1 MCNFFFSLFYAV
13 CRSIDDNNEPPDHE
27 QPESFYDD
35 VDTTKPETVMD
46 ISKEKSDDEELLLA
60 NDNLSKEFFESN
72 AESSSDGGVLAEGE
86 DETSSSESET
96 SYSPSPQC
104 DISLMERLLRTH
116 PVWFLPGL
124 QRGGSVHLLQG
135 KEIGAFIVRGS
146 SQKNTMA
153 ISVRLPRDAGPYIEH
168 YLIQSNE
175 GLLNLESSRFKFDSI
190 PALVAHYSNCCDE
203 LPVQLNLPRGLGE
216 AKNRQQLMSLALL
229 GSEFWRCPVS
239 TPEAEETSLHSHMKS
254 PTETSGIS
262 TMEMTSS
269 LKQKNSIFSKFSLRS
284 SNSSSNNNGNQQLV
298 ETPSDTASSL
308 SSFAVSGGHSQM
320 LSPQSPDNN
329 LFITSPTVEFCNL
342 KSSSN
347 SINNLNSP
355 SGIIGKTST
364 FKAQTF
370 SASQKVLQ
378 SRDINSDFQHH
389 VVAGDVVNKRD
400 DVHNDEFVQ
409 RTRPTPPNTLN
420 LAIASRYDSKSK
432 KNKIAI
438 FFIFTRHRRHSHFY
452 TFIFVENCGHKS
464 CFHFFNVFIF
474 IFITSRAPIP
484 PKRWLKP
491 SSGPPATSPFVEQNA
506 TQTNNNFTVT
516 TTVTFN
522 VSKQQHHTSEIEIP
536 PRSNVR

>member
-1 MCNFFFSLFYAV
+1 MRTSCAIKNIFPWFSFTFLDIFCAA
-13 CRSIDDNNEPPDHE
+13 CRSIDDNETPDHE
-27 QPESFYDD
+27 QTESFYDD

-46 ISKEKSDDEELLLA
+46 ISKEKSDDEDLLMV
-60 NDNLSKEFFESN
+60 NDNLSKEFESN
-72 AESSSDGGVLAEGE
+72 AESSSDEGVLAEGE
-86 DETSSSESET
+86 DETSSESDG
-96 SYSPSPQC
+96 SSSPSPQC

-153 ISVRLPRDAGPYIEH
+153 ISVRLPKDAGPYIEH

-203 LPVQLNLPRGLGE
+203 LPVQLNLPRGLRE

-229 GSEFWRCPVS
+229 GSEFWRCPVA
-239 TPEAEETSLHSHMKS
+239 TPEVEETSINSHIKS

-262 TMEMTSS
+262 TMELTNS
-269 LKQKNSIFSKFSLRS
+269 LKQKNSIFSKFSHRGS
-284 SNSSSNNNGNQQLV
+284 NNGNQQMV
-298 ETPSDTASSL
+298 DTPSDTASSL
-308 SSFAVSGGHSQM
+308 SSFAVSGGQSQM

-342 KSSSN
+342 KSSST

-370 SASQKVLQ
+370 SSSQKVLQ
-378 SRDINSDFQHH
+378 NRDNNCDFQQNFG
-389 VVAGDVVNKRD
+389 AGEVVNKRD
-400 DVHNDEFVQ
+400 EIFNEEFVQ

-420 LAIASRYDSKSK
+420 LALASRYEKEMY
-432 KNKIAI
+432 NFHFHCRI
-438 FFIFTRHRRHSHFY
+438 HFY
-452 TFIFVENCGHKS
+452 
-464 CFHFFNVFIF
+464 FHFKL
-474 IFITSRAPIP
+474 RP
-484 PKRWLKP
+484 
-491 SSGPPATSPFVEQNA
+491 
-506 TQTNNNFTVT
+506 
-516 TTVTFN
+516 
-522 VSKQQHHTSEIEIP
+522 
-536 PRSNVR
+536 

>member
-1 MCNFFFSLFYAV
+1 MEAGGKG
-13 CRSIDDNNEPPDHE
+13 
-27 QPESFYDD
+27 
-35 VDTTKPETVMD
+35 KP
-46 ISKEKSDDEELLLA
+46 DDEDLLLP
-60 NDNLSKEFFESN
+60 NDNLSKEFFELN

-96 SYSPSPQC
+96 SCSPSPQC

-203 LPVQLNLPRGLGE
+203 LPVQLSLPRGLRD

-229 GSEFWRCPVS
+229 GSEFWRCPVAS
-239 TPEAEETSLHSHMKS
+239 PELEETSLQSHIKS

-262 TMEMTSS
+262 TMELTGS
-269 LKQKNSIFSKFSLRS
+269 LKQKNSIFSKFNLRG
-284 SNSSSNNNGNQQLV
+284 NSSNQQLV
-298 ETPSDTASSL
+298 ETPSDTASSM
-308 SSFAVSGGHSQM
+308 SSFAVSGGPQSQI

-329 LFITSPTVEFCNL
+329 FFITSPSVEFCNL

-355 SGIIGKTST
+355 SGIIGRTST
-364 FKAQTF
+364 FKSQTF
-370 SASQKVLQ
+370 SSSAQRILQ
-378 SRDINSDFQHH
+378 QNRETNWELQEHG
-389 VVAGDVVNKRD
+389 VPADVVNRRD
-400 DVHNDEFVQ
+400 DVAVSEEFVQ

-420 LAIASRYDSKSK
+420 LAIASRYVELQFHV
-432 KNKIAI
+432 A
-438 FFIFTRHRRHSHFY
+438 FFRLCLSHRHFY
-452 TFIFVENCGHKS
+452 
-464 CFHFFNVFIF
+464 FHPKNVLIK
-474 IFITSRAPIP
+474 IV
-484 PKRWLKP
+484 
-491 SSGPPATSPFVEQNA
+491 SPR
-506 TQTNNNFTVT
+506 T
-516 TTVTFN
+516 
-522 VSKQQHHTSEIEIP
+522 
-536 PRSNVR
+536 R

>member
-1 MCNFFFSLFYAV
+1 M
-13 CRSIDDNNEPPDHE
+13 
-27 QPESFYDD
+27 D
-35 VDTTKPETVMD
+35 VG
-46 ISKEKSDDEELLLA
+46 KEKSDDEELLLA
-60 NDNLSKEFFESN
+60 NDNLSKEFCESN

-96 SYSPSPQC
+96 SRSPSPQC

-203 LPVQLNLPRGLGE
+203 LPVQLSLPRGLRE

-229 GSEFWRCPVS
+229 GSEFWRCPVA
-239 TPEAEETSLHSHMKS
+239 TPEVEETSLNSHMKS

-262 TMEMTSS
+262 TMELTSS
-269 LKQKNSIFSKFSLRS
+269 LKQKSGIFSKFSLRG
-284 SNSSSNNNGNQQLV
+284 NTNNGNQQMV
-298 ETPSDTASSL
+298 DTPSDTASSL
-308 SSFAVSGGHSQM
+308 SSFVVSGGHSQM
-320 LSPQSPDNN
+320 LSPQSPDN
-329 LFITSPTVEFCNL
+329 LFITSPSAEFCNL

-370 SASQKVLQ
+370 SSSQKVLQ
-378 SRDINSDFQHH
+378 SRDINSDFQHS
-389 VVAGDVVNKRD
+389 AASSDAVNKRD
-400 DVHNDEFVQ
+400 DEEFVQ

-420 LAIASRYDSKSK
+420 LAIASRY
-432 KNKIAI
+432 
-438 FFIFTRHRRHSHFY
+438 
-452 TFIFVENCGHKS
+452 G
-464 CFHFFNVFIF
+464 
-474 IFITSRAPIP
+474 
-484 PKRWLKP
+484 
-491 SSGPPATSPFVEQNA
+491 
-506 TQTNNNFTVT
+506 
-516 TTVTFN
+516 
-522 VSKQQHHTSEIEIP
+522 
-536 PRSNVR
+536 

>member
-1 MCNFFFSLFYAV
+1 
-13 CRSIDDNNEPPDHE
+13 
-27 QPESFYDD
+27 
-35 VDTTKPETVMD
+35 MD
-46 ISKEKSDDEELLLA
+46 ISKEKSDDEDLLLA

-96 SYSPSPQC
+96 SRSPSPQC

-203 LPVQLNLPRGLGE
+203 LPVQLNLPRGLRD

-229 GSEFWRCPVS
+229 GSEFWRCPVAS
-239 TPEAEETSLHSHMKS
+239 PEAEETSLNSQNKS

-262 TMEMTSS
+262 TMELTSS
-269 LKQKNSIFSKFSLRS
+269 LKQKNSIFSKFSLRGNS
-284 SNSSSNNNGNQQLV
+284 NNSSGNNNNNGNQQLV

-308 SSFAVSGGHSQM
+308 SSFVVSGGHSTI
-320 LSPQSPDNN
+320 LSPQSPDSVF
-329 LFITSPTVEFCNL
+329 LTSPALEFCNL
-342 KSSSN
+342 KSNSN
-347 SINNLNSP
+347 SISNLNSP

-378 SRDINSDFQHH
+378 NRDINSDFQHN
-389 VVAGDVVNKRD
+389 VLALDVVNKRD
-400 DVHNDEFVQ
+400 DIHNEEFVQ

-420 LAIASRYDSKSK
+420 LAIASRYGKQMQ
-432 KNKIAI
+432 
-438 FFIFTRHRRHSHFY
+438 FHSPPHSLLF
-452 TFIFVENCGHKS
+452 S
-464 CFHFFNVFIF
+464 
-474 IFITSRAPIP
+474 SRM
-484 PKRWLKP
+484 R
-491 SSGPPATSPFVEQNA
+491 Q
-506 TQTNNNFTVT
+506 
-516 TTVTFN
+516 
-522 VSKQQHHTSEIEIP
+522 
-536 PRSNVR
+536 

>member
-1 MCNFFFSLFYAV
+1 MARVPASFARFLRSYESSHSFVFPVIFILIFALR
-13 CRSIDDNNEPPDHE
+13 RSIDDNNEPQDREPA
-27 QPESFYDD
+27 ESFYDD
-35 VDTTKPETVMD
+35 VDTSKPETVMD
-46 ISKEKSDDEELLLA
+46 INKEKSDDEEMLLA
-60 NDNLSKEFFESN
+60 NDNLSKEFFEAN

-96 SYSPSPQC
+96 SGSPSPQC

-203 LPVQLNLPRGLGE
+203 LPVQLSLPRGLRD

-229 GSEFWRCPVS
+229 GSEFWRCPVAS
-239 TPEAEETSLHSHMKS
+239 PEMEETSLNSHIKS

-262 TMEMTSS
+262 TMELTGSF
-269 LKQKNSIFSKFSLRS
+269 KQKNSIFSKFSLRG
-284 SNSSSNNNGNQQLV
+284 NSSNNQPLV

-308 SSFAVSGGHSQM
+308 SSFAVSGGQSQM

-329 LFITSPTVEFCNL
+329 VFITSPTAEFCNL
-342 KSSSN
+342 KSN
-347 SINNLNSP
+347 SNLNSP
-355 SGIIGKTST
+355 SGIIGRTST
-364 FKAQTF
+364 FKSQTF
-370 SASQKVLQ
+370 SSSQKVLQ
-378 SRDINSDFQHH
+378 SRDINMDFPSNI
-389 VVAGDVVNKRD
+389 VAGDAANKRD
-400 DVHNDEFVQ
+400 DVQCDEFVQ

-420 LAIASRYDSKSK
+420 LAIASRYVKLQ
-432 KNKIAI
+432 
-438 FFIFTRHRRHSHFY
+438 FHSHFY
-452 TFIFVENCGHKS
+452 FHPKYAAIKIVFAFFLSLLTFVIS
-464 CFHFFNVFIF
+464 SFI
-474 IFITSRAPIP
+474 SRAPVP

-491 SSGPPATSPFVEQNA
+491 SGPPTSPFVEQN
-506 TQTNNNFTVT
+506 TLQTNNNFTVT

-522 VSKQQHHTSEIEIP
+522 VSKQQQHHTSEIEIP

>member
-1 MCNFFFSLFYAV
+1 MLIFYL
-13 CRSIDDNNEPPDHE
+13 CRSIDDNIDPQNQHQE
-27 QPESFYDD
+27 ESFYDD
-35 VDTTKPETVMD
+35 VDTTKPESVMD
-46 ISKEKSDDEELLLA
+46 IRKEKSNDEKLLLD

-96 SYSPSPQC
+96 TCSPSPQC

-146 SQKNTMA
+146 SQKDTMA
-153 ISVRLPRDAGPYIEH
+153 ISVRLPKDAGPYIEH

-203 LPVQLNLPRGLGE
+203 LPVQLSLPRGLRD
-216 AKNRQQLMSLALL
+216 ARNRQQLMSLALL
-229 GSEFWRCPVS
+229 GSEFWRCPVAS
-239 TPEAEETSLHSHMKS
+239 PEADETSLNSHIKS

-262 TMEMTSS
+262 TMELSNS
-269 LKQKNSIFSKFSLRS
+269 FRQKNSIFGKYNYRG
-284 SNSSSNNNGNQQLV
+284 GNQQMV

-308 SSFAVSGGHSQM
+308 SSFAVSGGQSQI
-320 LSPQSPDNN
+320 LSPQSAENV
-329 LFITSPTVEFCNL
+329 FITSPNIEFCNL
-342 KSSSN
+342 KSNSN

-370 SASQKVLQ
+370 SSSQKVLQ
-378 SRDINSDFQHH
+378 SRDINSEFQHT
-389 VVAGDVVNKRD
+389 VTAGEVVNKRD
-400 DVHNDEFVQ
+400 DEEFVQ

-420 LAIASRYDSKSK
+420 LAIASRYAKMQ
-432 KNKIAI
+432 
-438 FFIFTRHRRHSHFY
+438 FFFSFLRFHSYFY
-452 TFIFVENCGHKS
+452 SECGHKK
-464 CFHFFNVFIF
+464 NVQI
-474 IFITSRAPIP
+474 
-484 PKRWLKP
+484 
-491 SSGPPATSPFVEQNA
+491 
-506 TQTNNNFTVT
+506 
-516 TTVTFN
+516 
-522 VSKQQHHTSEIEIP
+522 
-536 PRSNVR
+536 

>member
-1 MCNFFFSLFYAV
+1 MRNHHLSRHFHPP
-13 CRSIDDNNEPPDHE
+13 RSIDDNNEPQNLH
-27 QPESFYDD
+27 PESFYDD
-35 VDTTKPETVMD
+35 VDTTKPESSVMD
-46 ISKEKSDDEELLLA
+46 ISKEKSDDEELLLV

-96 SYSPSPQC
+96 SGSPSPQC

-168 YLIQSNE
+168 YLIQSLE

-203 LPVQLNLPRGLGE
+203 LPVQLSLPRGLRE

-229 GSEFWRCPVS
+229 GSEFWRCPVAS
-239 TPEAEETSLHSHMKS
+239 PEAEETSLNSQLKS

-262 TMEMTSS
+262 TMELTSS
-269 LKQKNSIFSKFSLRS
+269 LKQKNSIFSKFSFRG
-284 SNSSSNNNGNQQLV
+284 SNNANQQLAD
-298 ETPSDTASSL
+298 TPSDTASSM
-308 SSFAVSGGHSQM
+308 SSFAVSGGASQM
-320 LSPQSPDNN
+320 LSPQSPDNV
-329 LFITSPTVEFCNL
+329 FVTSPSVEFCNL
-342 KSSSN
+342 KSNSN
-347 SINNLNSP
+347 SISNLNSP

-370 SASQKVLQ
+370 SSSQRMLQ
-378 SRDINSDFQHH
+378 HRDDFPHN
-389 VVAGDVVNKRD
+389 DITNKRD
-400 DVHNDEFVQ
+400 AVYNEEFVQ

-420 LAIASRYDSKSK
+420 LAIASRYV
-432 KNKIAI
+432 NK
-438 FFIFTRHRRHSHFY
+438 
-452 TFIFVENCGHKS
+452 
-464 CFHFFNVFIF
+464 
-474 IFITSRAPIP
+474 
-484 PKRWLKP
+484 
-491 SSGPPATSPFVEQNA
+491 
-506 TQTNNNFTVT
+506 
-516 TTVTFN
+516 
-522 VSKQQHHTSEIEIP
+522 
-536 PRSNVR
+536 

>member
-1 MCNFFFSLFYAV
+1 
-13 CRSIDDNNEPPDHE
+13 
-27 QPESFYDD
+27 
-35 VDTTKPETVMD
+35 MD
-46 ISKEKSDDEELLLA
+46 IGKEKSDDEDLLLA

-86 DETSSSESET
+86 DETSSESDR
-96 SYSPSPQC
+96 SDSPSPQC

-168 YLIQSNE
+168 YLILSNE

-203 LPVQLNLPRGLGE
+203 LPVQLSLPRGLRE

-229 GSEFWRCPVS
+229 GSEFWRCPVA
-239 TPEAEETSLHSHMKS
+239 TPEVEETSIHSHMKS

-262 TMEMTSS
+262 TMELTNS
-269 LKQKNSIFSKFSLRS
+269 LKQKNSIFSKFSHRGS
-284 SNSSSNNNGNQQLV
+284 NNGNQQLV

-308 SSFAVSGGHSQM
+308 SSFAVSGQM
-320 LSPQSPDNN
+320 MSPQSPDNN

-342 KSSSN
+342 KSSST

-370 SASQKVLQ
+370 SSSQKVLQ
-378 SRDINSDFQHH
+378 NRDINCDFQQNMGE
-389 VVAGDVVNKRD
+389 AVNKRD
-400 DVHNDEFVQ
+400 EEEFVQ

-420 LAIASRYDSKSK
+420 LALASRYEKS
-432 KNKIAI
+432 
-438 FFIFTRHRRHSHFY
+438 
-452 TFIFVENCGHKS
+452 
-464 CFHFFNVFIF
+464 
-474 IFITSRAPIP
+474 
-484 PKRWLKP
+484 
-491 SSGPPATSPFVEQNA
+491 
-506 TQTNNNFTVT
+506 
-516 TTVTFN
+516 
-522 VSKQQHHTSEIEIP
+522 
-536 PRSNVR
+536 

>member
-1 MCNFFFSLFYAV
+1 MNHHQQKHFFSLFAYFYSNKKKFFSLV
-13 CRSIDDNNEPPDHE
+13 HRTVDDNNEPQDHE
-27 QPESFYDD
+27 QSESFYDD
-35 VDTTKPETVMD
+35 VDTSKPETNVMD
-46 ISKEKSDDEELLLA
+46 ISKEKSDDEDLLLA

-96 SYSPSPQC
+96 SGSPSPQC

-203 LPVQLNLPRGLGE
+203 LPVQLNLPRGLRD

-229 GSEFWRCPVS
+229 GSEFWRCPVAS
-239 TPEAEETSLHSHMKS
+239 PEMEETSLHSHIKS

-262 TMEMTSS
+262 TMELTSS
-269 LKQKNSIFSKFSLRS
+269 LKQKNSIFSKFNFRGNGS
-284 SNSSSNNNGNQQLV
+284 SNNGNQQLV

-308 SSFAVSGGHSQM
+308 SSFAVSGGPSQM

-329 LFITSPTVEFCNL
+329 CFITSPTVEFCNL
-342 KSSSN
+342 KSSSS

-370 SASQKVLQ
+370 SSSQKVLQ
-378 SRDINSDFQHH
+378 SRDINSDFQH
-389 VVAGDVVNKRD
+389 ANDAVNKRD
-400 DVHNDEFVQ
+400 EIHNEDFVH
-409 RTRPTPPNTLN
+409 RTTRPTPPNTLN
-420 LAIASRYDSKSK
+420 LAIASRYDDEMKCNLNS
-432 KNKIAI
+432 
-438 FFIFTRHRRHSHFY
+438 FFLLPSQHFY
-452 TFIFVENCGHKS
+452 
-464 CFHFFNVFIF
+464 FHP
-474 IFITSRAPIP
+474 R
-484 PKRWLKP
+484 
-491 SSGPPATSPFVEQNA
+491 NA
-506 TQTNNNFTVT
+506 RQ
-516 TTVTFN
+516 
-522 VSKQQHHTSEIEIP
+522 
-536 PRSNVR
+536 

>member
-1 MCNFFFSLFYAV
+1 MFFCAA
-13 CRSIDDNNEPPDHE
+13 CRSIDDNETPDHE
-27 QPESFYDD
+27 QTESFYDD

-46 ISKEKSDDEELLLA
+46 ISKEKSDDEDLLMA
-60 NDNLSKEFFESN
+60 NDNLSKEFESN
-72 AESSSDGGVLAEGE
+72 AESSSDEGVLAEGE
-86 DETSSSESET
+86 DETSSESDR
-96 SYSPSPQC
+96 SGSPSPQC

-153 ISVRLPRDAGPYIEH
+153 ISVRLPKDAGPYIEH

-203 LPVQLNLPRGLGE
+203 LPVQLNLPRGLRE

-229 GSEFWRCPVS
+229 GSEFWRCPVA
-239 TPEAEETSLHSHMKS
+239 TPEVEETSINSHIKS

-262 TMEMTSS
+262 TMELTNS
-269 LKQKNSIFSKFSLRS
+269 LKQKNSIFSKFSHRGS
-284 SNSSSNNNGNQQLV
+284 NNGNQQMV
-298 ETPSDTASSL
+298 DTPSDTASSL
-308 SSFAVSGGHSQM
+308 SSFAVSGGQSQM

-342 KSSSN
+342 KSSST

-370 SASQKVLQ
+370 SSSQKVLQ
-378 SRDINSDFQHH
+378 NRDANCDFQQNFA
-389 VVAGDVVNKRD
+389 AGEVVNKRD
-400 DVHNDEFVQ
+400 EIHNDEFVQ

-420 LAIASRYDSKSK
+420 LALASRYEEKMC
-432 KNKIAI
+432 NLHFHCRI
-438 FFIFTRHRRHSHFY
+438 HFY
-452 TFIFVENCGHKS
+452 
-464 CFHFFNVFIF
+464 FHFKL
-474 IFITSRAPIP
+474 RP
-484 PKRWLKP
+484 
-491 SSGPPATSPFVEQNA
+491 
-506 TQTNNNFTVT
+506 
-516 TTVTFN
+516 
-522 VSKQQHHTSEIEIP
+522 
-536 PRSNVR
+536 

>member
-1 MCNFFFSLFYAV
+1 MRNHHLSRRFHSH
-13 CRSIDDNNEPPDHE
+13 RSIDDNNEPQNLH
-27 QPESFYDD
+27 QQAESFYND
-35 VDTTKPETVMD
+35 VDTTKPEPSVMD

-96 SYSPSPQC
+96 SGSPSPQC

-168 YLIQSNE
+168 YLIQSHE

-203 LPVQLNLPRGLGE
+203 LPVQLSLPRGLRE

-229 GSEFWRCPVS
+229 GSEFWRCPVAS
-239 TPEAEETSLHSHMKS
+239 PEAEETSLDSQVKS

-262 TMEMTSS
+262 TMELTSS
-269 LKQKNSIFSKFSLRS
+269 LKQKNSIFSKFSFRG
-284 SNSSSNNNGNQQLV
+284 SSNNANQQLV
-298 ETPSDTASSL
+298 DTPSDTASSM
-308 SSFAVSGGHSQM
+308 SSFAVSGGGASQM
-320 LSPQSPDNN
+320 LSPQSPDNV
-329 LFITSPTVEFCNL
+329 FVTSPSVEFCNL
-342 KSSSN
+342 KSNSN
-347 SINNLNSP
+347 SISNLNSP

-370 SASQKVLQ
+370 SSSQRMLQ
-378 SRDINSDFQHH
+378 LRDDFSHNDI
-389 VVAGDVVNKRD
+389 ANKRD
-400 DVHNDEFVQ
+400 DVHNEELVQ

-420 LAIASRYDSKSK
+420 LAIASRYV
-432 KNKIAI
+432 NK
-438 FFIFTRHRRHSHFY
+438 
-452 TFIFVENCGHKS
+452 
-464 CFHFFNVFIF
+464 
-474 IFITSRAPIP
+474 
-484 PKRWLKP
+484 
-491 SSGPPATSPFVEQNA
+491 
-506 TQTNNNFTVT
+506 
-516 TTVTFN
+516 
-522 VSKQQHHTSEIEIP
+522 
-536 PRSNVR
+536 

>member
-1 MCNFFFSLFYAV
+1 
-13 CRSIDDNNEPPDHE
+13 
-27 QPESFYDD
+27 
-35 VDTTKPETVMD
+35 MD
-46 ISKEKSDDEELLLA
+46 INKEKSDDEDLLLA

-86 DETSSSESET
+86 DETSSSESDET
-96 SYSPSPQC
+96 SRSPSPQC

-168 YLIQSNE
+168 YLIQSHE

-203 LPVQLNLPRGLGE
+203 LPVQLSLPRGLRE

-229 GSEFWRCPVS
+229 GSEFWRCPVA
-239 TPEAEETSLHSHMKS
+239 TPDLEETSLHSSQMKS

-262 TMEMTSS
+262 TMELTGS
-269 LKQKNSIFSKFSLRS
+269 LKQKNSIFSKFNFRG
-284 SNSSSNNNGNQQLV
+284 NNNNANQQLV

-320 LSPQSPDNN
+320 LSPQSPDNV
-329 LFITSPTVEFCNL
+329 FITSPSVEFCNL
-342 KSSSN
+342 KSSNS

-355 SGIIGKTST
+355 SGIIGRTST

-370 SASQKVLQ
+370 SASQKMLQ
-378 SRDINSDFQHH
+378 HRDINSTDFQHH
-389 VVAGDVVNKRD
+389 VVPSDALTKRD
-400 DVHNDEFVQ
+400 EIQNDDFVQ

-420 LAIASRYDSKSK
+420 LAIASRYAKC
-432 KNKIAI
+432 N
-438 FFIFTRHRRHSHFY
+438 FFIHPLLSLLFPS
-452 TFIFVENCGHKS
+452 ISKCGKQRIGI
-464 CFHFFNVFIF
+464 VFIF
-474 IFITSRAPIP
+474 LLRGFIVHDVNGFWCPR
-484 PKRWLKP
+484 
-491 SSGPPATSPFVEQNA
+491 N
-506 TQTNNNFTVT
+506 VT
-516 TTVTFN
+516 
-522 VSKQQHHTSEIEIP
+522 
-536 PRSNVR
+536 

>member
-1 MCNFFFSLFYAV
+1 
-13 CRSIDDNNEPPDHE
+13 
-27 QPESFYDD
+27 
-35 VDTTKPETVMD
+35 MD
-46 ISKEKSDDEELLLA
+46 MSKEKSDDEELLLA

-96 SYSPSPQC
+96 SRSPSPQC

-168 YLIQSNE
+168 YLIQSHE

-203 LPVQLNLPRGLGE
+203 LPVQLSLPRGLRE

-229 GSEFWRCPVS
+229 GSEFWRCPVAS
-239 TPEAEETSLHSHMKS
+239 PEAEDTSLNSHIKS

-262 TMEMTSS
+262 TMELTSS
-269 LKQKNSIFSKFSLRS
+269 LKQKNSIFNKFSFKG
-284 SNSSSNNNGNQQLV
+284 NSSANQQLV
-298 ETPSDTASSL
+298 DTPSDTASSM
-308 SSFAVSGGHSQM
+308 SSFAVSGGQM
-320 LSPQSPDNN
+320 LSPQSPDNA
-329 LFITSPTVEFCNL
+329 FIASPSVEFCNL
-342 KSSSN
+342 KSNSN
-347 SINNLNSP
+347 SISNLNSP

-370 SASQKVLQ
+370 SSSQKVLQ
-378 SRDINSDFQHH
+378 SRDINSDFQHN
-389 VVAGDVVNKRD
+389 VVPGDVANKRE
-400 DVHNDEFVQ
+400 DVHNEEFVQ

-420 LAIASRYDSKSK
+420 LAIASRYGKC
-432 KNKIAI
+432 NI
-438 FFIFTRHRRHSHFY
+438 FYLSFHSY
-452 TFIFVENCGHKS
+452 
-464 CFHFFNVFIF
+464 FH
-474 IFITSRAPIP
+474 
-484 PKRWLKP
+484 PKMRP
-491 SSGPPATSPFVEQNA
+491 
-506 TQTNNNFTVT
+506 
-516 TTVTFN
+516 
-522 VSKQQHHTSEIEIP
+522 
-536 PRSNVR
+536 

>member
-1 MCNFFFSLFYAV
+1 M
-13 CRSIDDNNEPPDHE
+13 
-27 QPESFYDD
+27 D
-35 VDTTKPETVMD
+35 V
-46 ISKEKSDDEELLLA
+46 SKEKSDDEEQLLA
-60 NDNLSKEFFESN
+60 NDNLSKEFCESN

-86 DETSSSESET
+86 DETSSESEM
-96 SYSPSPQC
+96 SGSPSPQC

-135 KEIGAFIVRGS
+135 KEVGAFIVRGS

-203 LPVQLNLPRGLGE
+203 LPVQLSLPRGLRE

-229 GSEFWRCPVS
+229 GSEFWRCPVA
-239 TPEAEETSLHSHMKS
+239 TPEVEETSLTSHMKS

-262 TMEMTSS
+262 TMELSNS
-269 LKQKNSIFSKFSLRS
+269 LKQKNSSFGKFNPRA
-284 SNSSSNNNGNQQLV
+284 NGNQQLV

-308 SSFAVSGGHSQM
+308 SSFAVSAGQM
-320 LSPQSPDNN
+320 LSPQSPDNM
-329 LFITSPTVEFCNL
+329 FITSPSSEFCNL

-347 SINNLNSP
+347 SISNLNSP

-370 SASQKVLQ
+370 SSSQKVLQ
-378 SRDINSDFQHH
+378 SRDINCDFQSS
-389 VVAGDVVNKRD
+389 AASSDAVNKRD
-400 DVHNDEFVQ
+400 DEEVVQ

-420 LAIASRYDSKSK
+420 LAIASRYEIAVFTASK
-432 KNKIAI
+432 
-438 FFIFTRHRRHSHFY
+438 
-452 TFIFVENCGHKS
+452 
-464 CFHFFNVFIF
+464 
-474 IFITSRAPIP
+474 
-484 PKRWLKP
+484 
-491 SSGPPATSPFVEQNA
+491 
-506 TQTNNNFTVT
+506 
-516 TTVTFN
+516 
-522 VSKQQHHTSEIEIP
+522 
-536 PRSNVR
+536 PR

>member
-1 MCNFFFSLFYAV
+1 MFTELVAQFMNHNGRLFHVHYSILV
-13 CRSIDDNNEPPDHE
+13 CRSINDNNVPQDHQG

-35 VDTTKPETVMD
+35 VDTSKPESVMET
-46 ISKEKSDDEELLLA
+46 SKGKSDDEDLLLA

-96 SYSPSPQC
+96 SRSPSPQC

-203 LPVQLNLPRGLGE
+203 LPVQLSLPRGLRD

-229 GSEFWRCPVS
+229 GSEFWRCPVAS
-239 TPEAEETSLHSHMKS
+239 PEAEETSLNSQIKS

-262 TMEMTSS
+262 TMELTGS
-269 LKQKNSIFSKFSLRS
+269 LKQKSSFFSKFSLRG
-284 SNSSSNNNGNQQLV
+284 SSNNNTNNSANQQLV

-308 SSFAVSGGHSQM
+308 SSFAVSGGHSQI
-320 LSPQSPDNN
+320 LSPQSADNV
-329 LFITSPTVEFCNL
+329 FITSPSVEFCNM
-342 KSSSN
+342 KSNSN
-347 SINNLNSP
+347 SISNLNSP

-378 SRDINSDFQHH
+378 SRDINSEFQHSA
-389 VVAGDVVNKRD
+389 VDVVNKRD
-400 DVHNDEFVQ
+400 DVHNEEFVH

-420 LAIASRYDSKSK
+420 LAIASRYAKTEC
-432 KNKIAI
+432 N
-438 FFIFTRHRRHSHFY
+438 FY
-452 TFIFVENCGHKS
+452 
-464 CFHFFNVFIF
+464 
-474 IFITSRAPIP
+474 
-484 PKRWLKP
+484 
-491 SSGPPATSPFVEQNA
+491 PPAPLSLLFSSRMRQ
-506 TQTNNNFTVT
+506 
-516 TTVTFN
+516 
-522 VSKQQHHTSEIEIP
+522 
-536 PRSNVR
+536 